1 MYKFTIIILFII
13 LFFYLINNILNKN
26 NYEYF
31 NNQLSNNDN
40 VIFLDKYSLTE
51 ILLEDNDDYYKKF
64 YKYDLYARNIKNIEE
79 YKLNI
84 KKSTINLTQKQK
96 DKIIEACNFINT
108 KIKNINIDGFDE
120 DKFNKIIWKFGGIKG
135 KLYEN
140 GLPHTRDDII
150 ILPIKKINNYSI
162 ENLSKTICHEQVH
175 IYQKKYKED
184 VELYLKKN
192 NIKILKKREEK
203 DLIRANP
210 DLDNFIYHDNNLV
223 YTAKYNSETPKS
235 IEDIIY
241 NYDYSQSSE
250 HPFEKMAIE
259 IENII

>member
-1 MYKFTIIILFII
+1 MYKITIIILFII
-13 LFFYLINNILNKN
+13 LFFYLINNIINKD

-31 NNQLSNNDN
+31 NNNL
-40 VIFLDKYSLTE
+40 IFLDKDSLTE
-51 ILLEDNDDYYKKF
+51 ILLEDNDNYYKKF
-64 YKYDLYARNIKNIEE
+64 YKYDLYARNVKNIEE

-84 KKSTINLTQKQK
+84 KKSTIDLTKIQK
-96 DKIIEACNFINT
+96 DKIIEVCELINT
-108 KIKNINIDGFDE
+108 KIKNIDIDGFDE
-120 DKFNKIIWKFGGIKG
+120 DKFNKIIWKFGAIKG

-140 GLPHTRDDII
+140 GLPHTRNNFII
-150 ILPIKKINNYSI
+150 ISDEKVNNYS
-162 ENLSKTICHEQVH
+162 EEKLTKTLIHEKVH
-175 IYQKKYKED
+175 IYQKNYIND
-184 VELYLKKN
+184 
-192 NIKILKKREEK
+192 IKIYLNENNFIKIKEREK
-203 DLIRANP
+203 SDNIRANP

-235 IEDIIY
+235 VEDIIY